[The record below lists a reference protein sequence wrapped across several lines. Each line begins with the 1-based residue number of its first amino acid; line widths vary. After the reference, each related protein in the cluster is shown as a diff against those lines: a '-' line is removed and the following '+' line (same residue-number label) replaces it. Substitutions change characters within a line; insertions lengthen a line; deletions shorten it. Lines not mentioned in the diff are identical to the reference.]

1 MRNFI
6 QRHINFEST
15 NERDGNIETETISIG
30 VQLEWKRA
38 EIVARE
44 ISPVRMRCDSC
55 VTDSFFFLPFSIPP
69 SSPRSI
75 SVLRCC
81 YVRHHVSVPPLPS
94 HHHCGDV
101 GGGLGCFPFSK
112 ITVKVTAS
120 HVMSGEKHFCHQR
133 NLPLVHSK
141 SASVR
146 LFCQHMPL

>member
-55 VTDSFFFLPFSIPP
+55 VTDSFFFFTI
-69 SSPRSI
+69 
-75 SVLRCC
+75 
-81 YVRHHVSVPPLPS
+81 
-94 HHHCGDV
+94 
-101 GGGLGCFPFSK
+101 
-112 ITVKVTAS
+112 
-120 HVMSGEKHFCHQR
+120 
-133 NLPLVHSK
+133 
-141 SASVR
+141 
-146 LFCQHMPL
+146 